1 MKIKKVEVKGFKR
14 FTNLIVEDI
23 PETARLIVLVGS
35 NGCGKTSF
43 LESLHHFQRM
53 HGGWGVGD
61 FDYLVKGGGVNR
73 KKPDNYWNVLNESVN
88 VSFYGNKTTLSENE
102 IRKCFYFM
110 GAYRNESDFHISSMS
125 AKGNPVDTYRL
136 QKLIENDKS
145 VSDNY
150 ERIVSLAVSDLCNDN
165 VRDKTV
171 EEVREKLLGK
181 IKSSLNRVFED
192 LQLTSIG
199 NPFEN
204 GTFYFQKG
212 IVKDFRYENLSAGE
226 KSAFD
231 LILDLVVQS
240 QYYPDAIYC
249 IDEPEIHMHTKL
261 QGQVLRELYLLTP
274 ETSQLIV
281 ATHSI
286 GMLEEARKIEQD
298 NKGTVVFLNFNDKN
312 FDDEQVIVP
321 AKISKS
327 ILEKFYEIALGDF
340 GNILLPSK
348 IVFCEGSNKGRTRKN
363 FDQEVYSI
371 VFENEFPDTIFVS
384 WGACSEIESL
394 QEKVGSVINVIF
406 KGTKI
411 IKLVDR
417 DARTDEEVDELESDG
432 VRVTSERNIE
442 GYLLSDEIIKKYC
455 HVIGR
460 DDALDECLKLKSK
473 ALEDSVNRGNPVDD
487 LKSIRCNIYGEFKKI
502 LNLTRAGNSPDAFM
516 RFELAPLI
524 TPETKTYLNMRK
536 DVFGV

>member
-1 MKIKKVEVKGFKR
+1 MKINRVEIKGFKR
-14 FTNLIVEDI
+14 FTNLTVENI
-23 PETARLIVLVGS
+23 PETAKLIVLVGS

-43 LESLHHFQRM
+43 MESLHHFQRM
-53 HGGWGVGD
+53 HGGWGIGD
-61 FDYLVKGGGVNR
+61 FNYLVKGGGINR
-73 KKPDNYWNVLNESVN
+73 KEPDDYWNIMNESVN
-88 VSFYGNKTTLSENE
+88 VSFYGDKTGLSENE
-102 IRKCFYFM
+102 VRKCFYFRS
-110 GAYRNESDFHISSMS
+110 AYRNESDFHISSMS
-125 AKGNPVDTYRL
+125 AKESPVNTCRL

-150 ERIVSLAVSDLCNDN
+150 ERIVSLAISDLCNDN
-165 VRDKTV
+165 VKGKTV

-181 IKSSLNRVFED
+181 IKLSLNRIFKD

-199 NPFEN
+199 NPLEN

-212 IVKDFRYENLSAGE
+212 IVKDFGYENLSAGE

-261 QGQVLRELYLLTP
+261 QGRVLRELYSLTP
-274 ETSQLIV
+274 ATSQLIV

-298 NKGTVVFLNFNDKN
+298 NKGTVVFLNFSDKN

-321 AKISKS
+321 TKISKS
-327 ILEKFYEIALGDF
+327 ILEKFYEITLGDF

-363 FDQEVYSI
+363 FAQEVYSTI
-371 VFENEFPDTIFVS
+371 FESEFPDTIFVS
-384 WGACSEIESL
+384 WGACSEIENL
-394 QEKVGSVINVIF
+394 QEKVGSVINTIF

-417 DARTDEEVDELESDG
+417 DARTDEEIGELEAEG

-455 HVIGR
+455 HAIGR
-460 DDALDECLKLKSK
+460 DDALDECLKVKNK
-473 ALEDSVNRGNPVDD
+473 AIEDSVNRGNPRDD

-502 LNLTRAGNSPDAFM
+502 LNLTRPGNSPDAFM

-524 TPETKTYLNMRK
+524 TSDTETYLNMRR
-536 DVFGV
+536 DIFGF